1 MQMASSANRTCNA
14 LRSASEYTATV
25 RTLSSRH
32 AERMRSAIS
41 PRFAIR
47 IFRNIS
53 PGGELF
59 LPVCADSEKRFAIF
73 HRLAI
78 FHKNPHY
85 FSRHIGLDFVH
96 QLHRFDD
103 TQCLALLHARA

>member
-59 LPVCADSEKRFAIF
+59 LPVRADSEKRFAIF
-73 HRLAI
+73 HRLAVL
-78 FHKNPHY
+78 HENPHY
-85 FSRHIGLDFVH
+85 FSRHVRLDFIH

-103 TQCLALLHARA
+103 AQRLALIHPRT